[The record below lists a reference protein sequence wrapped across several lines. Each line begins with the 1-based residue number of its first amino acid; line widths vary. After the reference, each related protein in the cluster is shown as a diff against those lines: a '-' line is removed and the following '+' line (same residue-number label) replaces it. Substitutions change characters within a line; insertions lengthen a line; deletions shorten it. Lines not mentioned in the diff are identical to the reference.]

1 MHQPS
6 VANDTGVIVKI
17 YHTRLDGK
25 KRVVIRNPQYTYYE
39 VREFN
44 DGHIELL
51 PRILVSPE
59 EHDAVFSQRTVQ
71 MLDSAAQNLANGIVS
86 APINTAELLSL
97 LDDDD
102 KKELEEARRAM
113 KEQR

>member
-6 VANDTGVIVKI
+6 LANDSGDILKT

-44 DGHIELL
+44 DGRIELL

-59 EHDAVFSQRTVQ
+59 EHDAVLSQRTLQ
-71 MLDSAAQNLANGIVS
+71 MLDTAAQNLADGIVS
-86 APINTAELLSL
+86 APIETAELLSL

-102 KKELEEARRAM
+102 NKELEEARRAM